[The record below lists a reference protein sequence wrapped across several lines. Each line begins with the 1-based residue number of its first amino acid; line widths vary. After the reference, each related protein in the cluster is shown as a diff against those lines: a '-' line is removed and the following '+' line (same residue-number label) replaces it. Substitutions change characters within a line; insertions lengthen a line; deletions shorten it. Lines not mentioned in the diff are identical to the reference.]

1 MEINS
6 LLSQSG
12 GVPVPFMVVQ
22 EADFPQVFQ
31 DPIIKKQKL
40 VEFNDEIDYNSDP
53 ELIAKNRK
61 QLLKSLKIEGQFHRR
76 HTRCQHARDPPPRI
90 RCGHRPW

>member
-61 QLLKSLKIEGQFHRR
+61 QLLKSLKTSIERYVTGNPLQYIGNIKLTFDLDKN
-76 HTRCQHARDPPPRI
+76 TD
-90 RCGHRPW
+90 